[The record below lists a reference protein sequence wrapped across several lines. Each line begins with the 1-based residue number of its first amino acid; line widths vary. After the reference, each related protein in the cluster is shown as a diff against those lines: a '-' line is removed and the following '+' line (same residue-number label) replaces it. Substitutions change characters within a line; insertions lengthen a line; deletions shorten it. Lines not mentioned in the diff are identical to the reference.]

1 MLGSVI
7 TAMVTPFRAD
17 GAVDFERFRE
27 LATYLVENGSD
38 GLVVCGTTGES
49 PTLSDAEKLDLFRVA
64 VDEVGGRATVIA
76 GTGTY
81 DTGHSAALT
90 KEATKLGVDAILVVT
105 PYYNKPPQRAIVRHF
120 EEIAGAT
127 HLPVVAY
134 NIPGRVVINIE
145 SETIAR
151 LAEIENVVAVKQ
163 AHDDREQARFIAEET
178 RLDLYS
184 GDDPN
189 TFAFLELGGVGVVS
203 VTAHL
208 WGPQIAEMIRRPPR
222 RRRRGRAG
230 AARGAAAGLRPPADP
245 DEPDPDQG
253 GAQPH
258 GPRGRRTPA
267 ADGRAGRE
275 RARADPLLS
284 RAVGASRSRVGVAAL
299 DSAPMGECRIIP
311 LGGLGEVGKN
321 MTVYEADGAIV
332 VVDAGLAFPRDEH
345 LGVDLVLPDFSYLRD
360 REQMV
365 RAVVLTHGHED
376 HVGALPYLMREVRV
390 PLVLATRLTLALVKS
405 KLDEHGLLRSAELR
419 ELAPGDEPVELGP
432 FRLEFIRMAHSIPDA
447 AAVMLETPGGRCVH
461 TGDYKLDH
469 TPVDGQRTDVG
480 RLAEIGSRGVD
491 LLLGDSTN
499 AERAGVTESE
509 RVVGEAFRQI
519 FPSREGRILVSSFA
533 SNVHRMQ
540 QAADVGVDC
549 GRKVAFVGRSMR
561 KNANIARSLG
571 YMDVPEEAI
580 LRPHE
585 LAELPRGEQLILC
598 TGSQGEPMSAMTRIA
613 YNDHPA
619 VSVEAGDTVIISA
632 KPIPGNELRVHDA
645 INRLAK
651 MGAEVL
657 HEDNAPVHVSGHGKA
672 EELRTMIGLLRP
684 KAVMPVHGEFRM
696 LAAHAQL
703 AREGGVPDDRIVM
716 AENGSVVELRDG
728 VTRIVGEVEAGMTFV
743 DGLGVGDVHD
753 VALRDRRKLSE
764 DGILIVVATLAAQD
778 GGGLTAPPEL
788 IARGFG
794 EGAEPLL
801 EELREEANRVL
812 RELLADDVTEIKL
825 LQEHLHDALGGIVY
839 DRTRRRPMVLP
850 VIVEV

>member
-1 MLGSVI
+1 M
-7 TAMVTPFRAD
+7 
-17 GAVDFERFRE
+17 GA
-27 LATYLVENGSD
+27 
-38 GLVVCGTTGES
+38 
-49 PTLSDAEKLDLFRVA
+49 
-64 VDEVGGRATVIA
+64 
-76 GTGTY
+76 
-81 DTGHSAALT
+81 
-90 KEATKLGVDAILVVT
+90 
-105 PYYNKPPQRAIVRHF
+105 
-120 EEIAGAT
+120 
-127 HLPVVAY
+127 
-134 NIPGRVVINIE
+134 
-145 SETIAR
+145 
-151 LAEIENVVAVKQ
+151 
-163 AHDDREQARFIAEET
+163 
-178 RLDLYS
+178 
-184 GDDPN
+184 
-189 TFAFLELGGVGVVS
+189 
-203 VTAHL
+203 
-208 WGPQIAEMIRRPPR
+208 
-222 RRRRGRAG
+222 
-230 AARGAAAGLRPPADP
+230 
-245 DEPDPDQG
+245 
-253 GAQPH
+253 
-258 GPRGRRTPA
+258 
-267 ADGRAGRE
+267 
-275 RARADPLLS
+275 
-284 RAVGASRSRVGVAAL
+284 
-299 DSAPMGECRIIP
+299 CRIVP

-345 LGVDLVLPDFSYLRD
+345 LGVDLVLPDFSYLRE
-360 REQMV
+360 REEMV

-419 ELAPGDEPVELGP
+419 ELMPGDDPVELGP
-432 FRLEFIRMAHSIPDA
+432 FRVELVRMAHSIPDA
-447 AAVMLETPGGRCVH
+447 AAVVLETPGGRCVH

-480 RLAEIGSRGVD
+480 RLAELGSLGVD

-499 AERAGVTESE
+499 AERPGVTQSE

-519 FPSREGRILVSSFA
+519 FPRREGRILVSSFA
-533 SNVHRMQ
+533 SNLHRMQ
-540 QAADVGVDC
+540 QAADVARDC

-571 YMDVPEEAI
+571 YMDVPDDLI
-580 LRPHE
+580 LRPQE

-619 VSVEAGDTVIISA
+619 VQVEAGDTVVISA

-672 EELRTMIGLLRP
+672 EELRTIIGLVRP

-696 LAAHAQL
+696 LAAHAQI
-703 AREGGVPDDRIVM
+703 ARDGGVPEDRIVL
-716 AENGSVVELRDG
+716 AENGSVVELQDG
-728 VTRIVGEVEAGMTFV
+728 VARIVGEVEAGVTFV

-778 GGGLTAPPEL
+778 GGGLTAAPEL

-794 EGAEPLL
+794 EAAEPLL
-801 EELREEANRVL
+801 DELREEANRVL
-812 RELLADDVTEIKL
+812 RELIADDVTEIKL
-825 LQEHLHDALGGIVY
+825 LQEHLHDALGGVVY

>member
-1 MLGSVI
+1 M
-7 TAMVTPFRAD
+7 
-17 GAVDFERFRE
+17 GA
-27 LATYLVENGSD
+27 
-38 GLVVCGTTGES
+38 
-49 PTLSDAEKLDLFRVA
+49 
-64 VDEVGGRATVIA
+64 
-76 GTGTY
+76 
-81 DTGHSAALT
+81 
-90 KEATKLGVDAILVVT
+90 
-105 PYYNKPPQRAIVRHF
+105 
-120 EEIAGAT
+120 
-127 HLPVVAY
+127 
-134 NIPGRVVINIE
+134 
-145 SETIAR
+145 
-151 LAEIENVVAVKQ
+151 
-163 AHDDREQARFIAEET
+163 
-178 RLDLYS
+178 
-184 GDDPN
+184 
-189 TFAFLELGGVGVVS
+189 
-203 VTAHL
+203 
-208 WGPQIAEMIRRPPR
+208 
-222 RRRRGRAG
+222 
-230 AARGAAAGLRPPADP
+230 
-245 DEPDPDQG
+245 
-253 GAQPH
+253 
-258 GPRGRRTPA
+258 
-267 ADGRAGRE
+267 
-275 RARADPLLS
+275 
-284 RAVGASRSRVGVAAL
+284 
-299 DSAPMGECRIIP
+299 CRIVP

-332 VVDAGLAFPRDEH
+332 LVDAGLAFPRDEH
-345 LGVDLVLPDFSYLRD
+345 LGVDLVLPDFTYLRD
-360 REQMV
+360 REEMV

-376 HVGALPYLMREVRV
+376 HVGALPYLMREVRI

-405 KLDEHGLLRSAELR
+405 KLDEHGLLRAAELR
-419 ELAPGDEPVELGP
+419 ELMPGDSPVDVGP
-432 FRLEFIRMAHSIPDA
+432 FRLELVRMAHSIPDA
-447 AAVMLETPGGRCVH
+447 AAVVLETPGGRCVH

-480 RLAEIGSRGVD
+480 RLAEVGSRGVD

-499 AERAGVTESE
+499 AERPGVTESE

-561 KNANIARSLG
+561 KNANIARNLG

-585 LAELPRGEQLILC
+585 LAELPRDQQLILC

-619 VSVEAGDTVIISA
+619 VSVERGDTVIISA

-657 HEDNAPVHVSGHGKA
+657 HEDNAPVHVSGHGRA
-672 EELRTMIGLLRP
+672 EELRTIIGLLRP
-684 KAVMPVHGEFRM
+684 RAVMPVHGEFRM

-703 AREGGVPDDRIVM
+703 AREGGVPDESIVL

-728 VTRIVGEVEAGMTFV
+728 VPRIVDEVEAGVTFV

-753 VALRDRRKLSE
+753 VALRDRRRLAE
-764 DGILIVVATLAAQD
+764 DGVLIVVATLAAQD

-788 IARGFG
+788 IVRGFG

-801 EELREEANRVL
+801 DELRDEASRVL
-812 RELLADDVTEIKL
+812 RELLQDDVTEIKL
-825 LQEHLHDALGGIVY
+825 IQEHLHDALGGIVY